1 MIRYLWGRS
10 NKSSLTCYPQCI
22 LYNPNTTRAV
32 VCRPVND
39 TTWGLT
45 WPPTAPN
52 STSSQPC
59 PGGPSVVAGEK
70 PTYECH
76 VKIMLHSGQAVRV
89 CTPDGEWSN
98 TNVTQCSSYAFMNLK
113 NQVGI
118 NLEICRFSYRTNLKM
133 YSISIKCWNF

>member
-1 MIRYLWGRS
+1 MY
-10 NKSSLTCYPQCI
+10 C
-22 LYNPNTTRAV
+22 TTHAA

-45 WPPTAPN
+45 WPPTAAN

-59 PGGPSVVAGEK
+59 PGGPSVVTGEK

-76 VKIMLHSGQAVRV
+76 VEIMLHSGQAVRV

-98 TNVTQCSSYAFMNLK
+98 TNATQCSSYAFMNLK

-118 NLEICRFSYRTNLKM
+118 NL
-133 YSISIKCWNF
+133 